1 MGSTSTSDSQVPAE
15 GAESLSVFQGLK
27 VVALAASAGGL
38 AALSGIL
45 AALPKDFP
53 ASIVIVQ
60 HRAAQEP
67 FQLPEVL
74 SLRTVLRVEPAKE
87 GTVLRPATVF
97 VAPPDWHLLVNGDGT
112 LSLSQSAKVHH
123 VRPSA
128 DRLFESLATSLK
140 ERAIAVVLTG
150 TGSDGSGG
158 VPIVKRMGGVVII
171 QDAATAE
178 APGMPLSAI
187 ATGAADW
194 ILPLD
199 EIAAALVKLVM
210 NPPK

>member
-1 MGSTSTSDSQVPAE
+1 MEKRMTDPRLAPDRSSRFPGTAFD
-15 GAESLSVFQGLK
+15 
-27 VVALAASAGGL
+27 VVAMAASAGGL

-45 AALPKDFP
+45 AALPTDFP
-53 ASIVIVQ
+53 AAIVIVQ
-60 HRAAQEP
+60 HRAVQEP

-74 SLRTVLRVEPAKE
+74 GLRTVLRVEPARE
-87 GTVLRPATVF
+87 GIKLRPATAF
-97 VAPPDWHLLVNGDGT
+97 IALPDWHLLVNVDGT
-112 LSLSQSAKVHH
+112 LGLSHSEKVKF

-128 DRLFESLATSLK
+128 DRLFESLAASFG
-140 ERAIAVVLTG
+140 ERAIGVVLTG

-158 VPIVKRMGGVVII
+158 VLVIKRMGGVVIV

-199 EIAAALVKLVM
+199 EIAPALVKLVM
-210 NPPK
+210 T